1 MARNRAPALAL
12 ENVSLRVRDGASE
25 RTLLLAP
32 ALHLPPGSVLGVRGA
47 SGAGKSTFLRILSG
61 VVPPTSGSVR
71 WGDVRLETLS
81 EAERDRWRG
90 ERCGFLFQDFRLF
103 PDLTAEENVLL
114 PVTFTRAITA
124 RDRAKARE
132 LLTEHGVRPQ
142 SRAATLS
149 RGEMQ
154 RTALARVLLAEPG
167 VILADEPTAS
177 LDGARAE
184 SVTRR
189 LLSAAEGLGATL
201 ILVSHDPRVL
211 AAMPHVAEI
220 DCGRLIVPDE
230 LSEPAETA
238 EPAAVIPKRPCMP
251 GASGPASRSS
261 ARETRSCM

>member
-1 MARNRAPALAL
+1 MARNRAPALTL

-167 VILADEPTAS
+167 VILADEPTGA
-177 LDGARAE
+177 LDSKTSRQVMGFLQDINQDGTT
-184 SVTRR
+184 VVMIT
-189 LLSAAEGLGATL
+189 
-201 ILVSHDPRVL
+201 HDNALALEAKRV
-211 AAMPHVAEI
+211 I
-220 DCGRLIVPDE
+220 RISDGRVVFDGKTEDYAKFI
-230 LSEPAETA
+230 
-238 EPAAVIPKRPCMP
+238 
-251 GASGPASRSS
+251 
-261 ARETRSCM
+261 

>member
-1 MARNRAPALAL
+1 MARNRAPALTL

-114 PVTFTRAITA
+114 PVTFTRAFTA

-142 SRAATLS
+142 SRAA
-149 RGEMQ
+149 
-154 RTALARVLLAEPG
+154 
-167 VILADEPTAS
+167 
-177 LDGARAE
+177 
-184 SVTRR
+184 
-189 LLSAAEGLGATL
+189 
-201 ILVSHDPRVL
+201 
-211 AAMPHVAEI
+211 MPHVAEI

-230 LSEPAETA
+230 LSGPAETA

>member
-132 LLTEHGVRPQ
+132 LLTEHGV
-142 SRAATLS
+142 
-149 RGEMQ
+149 
-154 RTALARVLLAEPG
+154 
-167 VILADEPTAS
+167 ILADEPTAS

-230 LSEPAETA
+230 LSGPAETA